1 MESKRVASNGPG
13 ASGVFLQLFLFT
25 PQSHQ
30 NDWPGA
36 VLGAGFNEWLEDSE
50 SSREVGTPLIIS
62 RSPGTEGSGLQ

>member
-1 MESKRVASNGPG
+1 MVQEPRAFFCSS
-13 ASGVFLQLFLFT
+13 FYLLL
-25 PQSHQ
+25 SHQ